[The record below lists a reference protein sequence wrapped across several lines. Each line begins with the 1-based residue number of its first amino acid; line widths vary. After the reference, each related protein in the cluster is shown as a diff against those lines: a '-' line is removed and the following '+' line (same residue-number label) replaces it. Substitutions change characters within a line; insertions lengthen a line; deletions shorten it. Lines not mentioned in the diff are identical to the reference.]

1 MTSTWSPNLRIEL
14 MGDGDQPGQWGTTTN
29 RNLNTVL
36 ESAITGVQSVVMVDA
51 TRTLSFNNGI
61 ADESRN
67 AVLVVTGANLAIRAV
82 VAPLVQKT
90 YTVTNSTTGGFAIT
104 IGAST
109 GTTVTIPNGATA
121 QVYCDGSTG
130 FRLISSTIPNA
141 NTAMNSTKLTGLT
154 AGTTSGDSVEYAQL
168 NTAISAAL
176 TTEHGQLQTQT
187 YTAVTTTGG
196 PTAFAATASPAISG
210 AVTTNTRLRLKFNVT
225 SSGTP
230 TLVLGTTTAALQ
242 QYDSTG
248 TLVAATLGSGQLTD
262 VEYNGSVYVVLDPLT
277 PVITPPNQIQPF
289 TATTTTNAL
298 TGVYAAS
305 TLAYRSATATLG
317 TPITLANGSLSLTI
331 PATSNLGMVLTAQ
344 VNRLIWLVAYNA
356 GTPVLCVV
364 NLAGGNSLDETG
376 FISPTTIGAASNTA
390 NVIYSASSVSAG
402 SPYRVIGFTDVIFTT
417 GTGWSSPTLVQGQG
431 GQALAAMSS
440 LGYGQTWQNVTVSRV
455 SGTTYYNTTGK
466 PIICSGTNAGYG
478 GAGGSGVEYT
488 INGVAFSAGGGVKSG
503 WNFIVPTGHSYSVT
517 PYITAFLAWNELR

>member
-1 MTSTWSPNLRIEL
+1 

-168 NTAISAAL
+168 NTAISTAL

-210 AVTTNTRLRLKFNVT
+210 AVTTNTRLRLKFNVA

-242 QYDSTG
+242 QYDATG
-248 TLVAATLGSGQLTD
+248 TLVAATLGLGQLTD
-262 VEYNGSVYVVLDPLT
+262 VEYNGSVYVVLNPFVPT
-277 PVITPPNQIQPF
+277 TVVPGTIIAFASVTPPTGYLACP
-289 TATTTTNAL
+289 TALSLVSTTT
-298 TGVYAAS
+298 YAALFAVIGYVWGGS
-305 TLAYRSATATLG
+305 GASFGLPFFADG
-317 TPITLANGSLSLTI
+317 QVPIAKGAGSVGAHSDGTI
-331 PATSNLGMVLTAQ
+331 PAHTHSEIITTASTNYFSGGTFSGFAISAPQ
-344 VNRLIWLVAYNA
+344 A
-356 GTPVLCVV
+356 GT
-364 NLAGGNSLDETG
+364 TG
-376 FISPTTIGAASNTA
+376 S
-390 NVIYSASSVSAG
+390 
-402 SPYRVIGFTDVIFTT
+402 T
-417 GTGWSSPTLVQGQG
+417 GTG
-431 GQALAAMSS
+431 
-440 LGYGQTWQNVTVSRV
+440 
-455 SGTTYYNTTGK
+455 TTNL
-466 PIICSGTNAGYG
+466 PAGNR
-478 GAGGSGVEYT
+478 
-488 INGVAFSAGGGVKSG
+488 IQFCVK
-503 WNFIVPTGHSYSVT
+503 Y
-517 PYITAFLAWNELR
+517 